1 MPDPNS
7 NQEGGREIA
16 LAPPYV
22 AIPRDQAVAVARNI
36 SRALKRA
43 ANKSR
48 APAGIVTGGAY
59 STRPEDRLLRTG
71 VAASFALI
79 VILPVLFATIYWG
92 LVASDQYVTEAKF
105 ALHTSDGPSFEA
117 LGVSAQE
124 GRQIQDSLVV
134 VRYILSRAMVG
145 ELEKS
150 VDLRRKFSQ
159 ADYLSR
165 FDPSDPI
172 EKLEKYW
179 KRRVDATVDMMS
191 GIVSFQ
197 IRAFTPADSLAIAQE
212 VVELSEK
219 LVNELSTRTRR
230 DAVAQAKTELTR
242 AEARLKTA
250 TTTMRDARNAE
261 GLLDA
266 PSAANAI
273 NKILTQL
280 RLDLAKTEEN
290 VAALRESASTEESP
304 QMRLLAARAESL
316 KKQIADYSAAIAGKE
331 GDATLAHRASAL
343 SAPEVELKFAE
354 QQYGAAA
361 SAYEAAR
368 IDLER
373 QRTYLALFLRP
384 TLAEKAIYPRRWL
397 EWSIIAGPAILIWSI
412 LLALALLARDHMAR

>member
-16 LAPPYV
+16 LAPPY
-22 AIPRDQAVAVARNI
+22 ATIPRDQAAAVARNI
-36 SRALKRA
+36 SQALKRA

-48 APAGIVTGGAY
+48 APAGVVTGGAY
-59 STRPEDRLLRTG
+59 STRPGDRLLRRG
-71 VAASFALI
+71 IAASFTLI
-79 VILPVLFATIYWG
+79 VVLPVLFASLYWG
-92 LVASDQYVTEAKF
+92 LIASDQYVTEAKF
-105 ALHTSDGPSFEA
+105 SLHTSDGPSFEA

-124 GRQIQDSLVV
+124 GRQIQDSQVV

-150 VDLRRKFSQ
+150 VDLRRKFAQ

-179 KRRVDATVDMMS
+179 KKRVDATVDMMS

-197 IRAFTPADSLAIAQE
+197 IRAFTPAHSLAIAQK

-230 DAVAQAKTELTR
+230 DAVAQAKAELTR
-242 AEARLKTA
+242 AEARLKLA

-261 GLLDA
+261 GVLDA

-290 VAALRESASTEESP
+290 AAALQASAPAEESP

-331 GDATLAHRASAL
+331 GDATLANRASAL

-373 QRTYLALFLRP
+373 QRAYLALFLRP

-397 EWSIIAGPAILIWSI
+397 EWLIIAGPALLIW
-412 LLALALLARDHMAR
+412 ALFVGLVLLARDHMAR